1 VKLVMLPLRFHPRV
15 KDRAAALVEPI
26 AQDGDLSASRVTLAS
41 VLRMALLRGLESL
54 EETYGVKP

>member
-1 VKLVMLPLRFHPRV
+1 MLPLRFHPRV

-26 AQDGDLSASRVTLAS
+26 GQDRDLAANKVTLAS

-54 EETYGVKP
+54 EETYGGKS